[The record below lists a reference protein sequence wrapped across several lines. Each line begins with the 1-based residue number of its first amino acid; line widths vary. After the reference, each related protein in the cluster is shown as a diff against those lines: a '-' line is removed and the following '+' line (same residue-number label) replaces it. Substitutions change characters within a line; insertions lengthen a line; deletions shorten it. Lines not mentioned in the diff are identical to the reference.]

1 LIAELERMAP
11 SGSLP
16 DSREDVQD
24 FRYSG
29 EVGNWVKVDHEV
41 AMPGAMQ
48 MSLYGSP
55 VANPLRGVRK
65 KVQFRFT
72 HTVLGRG

>member
-1 LIAELERMAP
+1 MAP

-24 FRYSG
+24 FRYSS
-29 EVGNWVKVDHEV
+29 EAGNWVKVAHGV

-48 MSLYGSP
+48 MSLFLLLHEVFGED
-55 VANPLRGVRK
+55 
-65 KVQFRFT
+65 
-72 HTVLGRG
+72 

>member
-1 LIAELERMAP
+1 MAP

-24 FRYSG
+24 FRYSS
-29 EVGNWVKVDHEV
+29 EAGNWVKVDHEV

-48 MSLYGSP
+48 MSLFLLLHEVFGED
-55 VANPLRGVRK
+55 
-65 KVQFRFT
+65 
-72 HTVLGRG
+72 